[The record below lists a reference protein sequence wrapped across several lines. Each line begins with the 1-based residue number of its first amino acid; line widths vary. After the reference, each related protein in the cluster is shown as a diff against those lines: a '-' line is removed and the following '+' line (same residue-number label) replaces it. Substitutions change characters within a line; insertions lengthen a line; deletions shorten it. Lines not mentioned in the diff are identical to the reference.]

1 VVPVTSSFQT
11 QYLFGL
17 PLAQDL
23 PSVQAISRCHSF
35 FTSKVYLT
43 RSALERGFPATRDM
57 MKRST
62 RSIDVPKLRRNMK
75 NRSRIAETM
84 CCGYLSGF
92 AYVKLLVL
100 WLVCIAL
107 DLLIGFRFELLYPV
121 WLLIRNCYDS
131 FRFQG
136 LVSSL
141 QYSKVA
147 MAKLDHIY
155 AGFFPLASIC
165 FYIAVDLK
173 SEVKCEVVVSGW
185 LASLD
190 DYASFQAFSA
200 FFVCATATTDLICF
214 VLLPV
219 QLLLFLASTYV
230 WVQFVWHTAERGV
243 GSTQVL
249 LWVALVSFEYN
260 CRYRGDSPLYLLRGT
275 TFAWT
280 LNVVTG
286 GVLSS
291 WLGLRDSP
299 SSGGASESGGTVSA
313 RECSSRAFSSSSVL
327 GGFGVALTAAF
338 AHSSSLTSDL
348 CRPFAAHCIGYPVV
362 TLGFGLKTYMS
373 LWRFKR
379 RQREVSRENEVYGR
393 LLVEALPSIYEG
405 PKVYPQCN
413 TAAIQ
418 DHESAIDY
426 ETELLPSLAICASPS
441 SGSALSS
448 QRKSSRAGSSWKQN
462 GCKQINAKRI
472 PSHSNGSLLSS
483 RKDQTNHNAND
494 DDDTA
499 STASVSG
506 TSRMSLWRLAWDVI
520 LMAFSLLT
528 GGGGESASSSLDDRI
543 SLSSNEIESEEEM
556 MEQEETSS
564 QPDDLPVASS
574 RLLSQQRSNNAKKSK
589 GSCTRVK
596 GGRTRA
602 RNMHP
607 QSEYVLGSVPTGP
620 SLSSP
625 SLSASC
631 SLNNNLLNLTTGGTA
646 NEKQLYS
653 PSSALSPTNNYQNS
667 GGSALGNSIFIGTT
681 QSVAP
686 IANKV
691 GDDYV
696 TLEEV
701 EALKGELR
709 AARCQ
714 ETDLRYLLQQA
725 INAEKQAK
733 GELAQLKMKHEQT
746 DNKLSNLVKA
756 REQDKCS
763 MQLLEKRL
771 IEAHAKKNELE
782 KELNAERRSKLK
794 EEHAAARALAA
805 AQSIKNVDCGEAC
818 KARKADLEREIRA
831 TRRDLKAKEELT
843 SVYEEQL
850 RQLREFKDN
859 NDLQELQSTL
869 ASLRDKNHH
878 LEQSL
883 SAENRLKQD
892 LFRVLT
898 ETRSQTEMLQQQL
911 RAKDL
916 ELMELRQR
924 LSNEANDTCK
934 ISPTG
939 NSRGAWALN
948 PRYPAWELK
957 YCGYPVLYRY
967 SFSRSSKTVVNLNHL
982 KVPSPWALATWAFG
996 TPIDSELLCV
1006 ISGYMLVTQVQALN
1020 SSSGVRCGGPSGGGS
1035 LLSPV
1040 VNGAGGALKMS
1051 SSVNTEQNM
1060 ELLTA
1065 ALSSAA
1071 SSAYLPYSFG
1081 GHGSGNEHLLFD
1093 ATVSAGGP
1101 GVNAPSSTPAP
1112 AISVTANASGS
1123 ADSLRFSNTSKFCV
1137 PSAPNSASVRST

>member
-1 VVPVTSSFQT
+1 
-11 QYLFGL
+11 
-17 PLAQDL
+17 
-23 PSVQAISRCHSF
+23 
-35 FTSKVYLT
+35 
-43 RSALERGFPATRDM
+43 M

-141 QYSKVA
+141 QYS
-147 MAKLDHIY
+147 
-155 AGFFPLASIC
+155 
-165 FYIAVDLK
+165 
-173 SEVKCEVVVSGW
+173 
-185 LASLD
+185 
-190 DYASFQAFSA
+190 AFSA

-280 LNVVTG
+280 LNVITG

-291 WLGLRDSP
+291 WLGLRDSR
-299 SSGGASESGGTVSA
+299 SSGAVSASEPGSSSGGTVSG
-313 RECSSRAFSSSSVL
+313 RECGSRAFSSSSSVL
-327 GGFGVALTAAF
+327 SGFGVALTAAF

-393 LLVEALPSIYEG
+393 LLAEALPSIYEG
-405 PKVYPQCN
+405 PKVYPRCN
-413 TAAIQ
+413 GTTIQ
-418 DHESAIDY
+418 DQESAIDY

-441 SGSALSS
+441 SSS
-448 QRKSSRAGSSWKQN
+448 SGLGAQRKSSRVGSSWKQN
-462 GCKQINAKRI
+462 GCKQLNAKRI

-483 RKDQTNHNAND
+483 RKDHTSQNAND

-506 TSRMSLWRLAWDVI
+506 TSRMSLWRVAWDVM

-528 GGGGESASSSLDDRI
+528 GAGGESASSSLDDRI

-564 QPDDLPVASS
+564 QPDDLPIPSS
-574 RLLSQQRSNNAKKSK
+574 RLLSQQRSNNTKKSK
-589 GSCTRVK
+589 GSCTRMK

-602 RNMHP
+602 RNMHS
-607 QSEYVLGSVPTGP
+607 QSEYVLGSVPSGTP

-625 SLSASC
+625 PSLGASC
-631 SLNNNLLNLTTGGTA
+631 ALSNNLLNLTAGSTA
-646 NEKQLYS
+646 HDKQLYS
-653 PSSALSPTNNYQNS
+653 SSSALSPTSNYQNS
-667 GGSALGNSIFIGTT
+667 AGTALASSIFVGAT
-681 QSVAP
+681 QPPAP
-686 IANKV
+686 ITNKV

-696 TLEEV
+696 TLEEL

-709 AARCQ
+709 AARVQ
-714 ETDLRYLLQQA
+714 ETDLRCLLQQA

-733 GELAQLKMKHEQT
+733 GELAQLKMKQEQT
-746 DNKLSNLVKA
+746 DNKLSNLMKA

-805 AQSIKNVDCGEAC
+805 AQSVKSVDCGEAC

-850 RQLREFKDN
+850 RQLREFKESN
-859 NDLQELQSTL
+859 EVQELQSTL
-869 ASLRDKNHH
+869 AALRDKNHH

-911 RAKDL
+911 QAKDI

-924 LSNEANDTCK
+924 LSNETNDACK
-934 ISPTG
+934 MSPTG
-939 NSRGAWALN
+939 NSRG
-948 PRYPAWELK
+948 
-957 YCGYPVLYRY
+957 
-967 SFSRSSKTVVNLNHL
+967 T
-982 KVPSPWALATWAFG
+982 
-996 TPIDSELLCV
+996 
-1006 ISGYMLVTQVQALN
+1006 VQALS
-1020 SSSGVRCGGPSGGGS
+1020 SSSGVRCGGPAGGGS

-1040 VNGAGGALKMS
+1040 VNGVGGAMKMS
-1051 SSVNTEQNM
+1051 TSVSTEQNM

-1065 ALSSAA
+1065 ALSNAA
-1071 SSAYLPYSFG
+1071 SNAYLPYSFG
-1081 GHGSGNEHLLFD
+1081 AHSGGSDHLLFD

-1101 GVNAPSSTPAP
+1101 GVNAPSSAP
-1112 AISVTANASGS
+1112 ASAINSAAAASG
-1123 ADSLRFSNTSKFCV
+1123 DSLRFSSAGKFGV
-1137 PSAPNSASVRST
+1137 PAAPNSTSVRST

>member
-1 VVPVTSSFQT
+1 
-11 QYLFGL
+11 
-17 PLAQDL
+17 
-23 PSVQAISRCHSF
+23 
-35 FTSKVYLT
+35 
-43 RSALERGFPATRDM
+43 M

-141 QYSKVA
+141 QYS
-147 MAKLDHIY
+147 
-155 AGFFPLASIC
+155 
-165 FYIAVDLK
+165 
-173 SEVKCEVVVSGW
+173 
-185 LASLD
+185 
-190 DYASFQAFSA
+190 AFSA

-939 NSRGAWALN
+939 NSRGA
-948 PRYPAWELK
+948 
-957 YCGYPVLYRY
+957 
-967 SFSRSSKTVVNLNHL
+967 
-982 KVPSPWALATWAFG
+982 
-996 TPIDSELLCV
+996 
-1006 ISGYMLVTQVQALN
+1006 VQALN

>member
-1 VVPVTSSFQT
+1 
-11 QYLFGL
+11 
-17 PLAQDL
+17 
-23 PSVQAISRCHSF
+23 
-35 FTSKVYLT
+35 
-43 RSALERGFPATRDM
+43 M

-141 QYSKVA
+141 QYS
-147 MAKLDHIY
+147 
-155 AGFFPLASIC
+155 
-165 FYIAVDLK
+165 
-173 SEVKCEVVVSGW
+173 
-185 LASLD
+185 
-190 DYASFQAFSA
+190 AFSA

-405 PKVYPQCN
+405 PKVYPLCN

-483 RKDQTNHNAND
+483 RKDQTSHNAND

-574 RLLSQQRSNNAKKSK
+574 RLLSQQRSNNAKKNK

-602 RNMHP
+602 RNMHT

-686 IANKV
+686 IASKV

-733 GELAQLKMKHEQT
+733 GELAQLKMKHEQI

-939 NSRGAWALN
+939 NSRGA
-948 PRYPAWELK
+948 
-957 YCGYPVLYRY
+957 
-967 SFSRSSKTVVNLNHL
+967 
-982 KVPSPWALATWAFG
+982 
-996 TPIDSELLCV
+996 
-1006 ISGYMLVTQVQALN
+1006 VQALN

-1081 GHGSGNEHLLFD
+1081 GHGSGSEHLLFD